1 MSGQRCYKCGGP
13 NSVHPLAKAGRTRRY
28 KDVPVMAIPSNV
40 EIPTCS
46 NCGAE
51 WVGLEDAKRIDAAL
65 EEVYQRRQA
74 DDAVLD
80 LLIDD

>member
-1 MSGQRCYKCGGP
+1 MSGRRCYECGEPGT
-13 NSVHPLAKAGRTRRY
+13 VKLVAKAGRTRRY
-28 KDVPVMAIPSNV
+28 KDVPVLVIPSNV

-74 DDAVLD
+74 DDAALD